1 MISYAQNFEDV
12 MLWRALKDVKEG
24 FYIDVGANDPVEMSV
39 TKWFY
44 EQNWTGINIEP
55 SKDYYEKISKDR
67 TRDINLCLGAG
78 NEKGKLT
85 FYNFKN
91 TGLSTTDETIA
102 KRHTAA
108 GFKVEKEEVEIETL
122 CKICDEYANDKI
134 IHFLKIDVEGTEK
147 QVIGGMNFDKYRPWI
162 VVVEATE
169 PLSEVISIDW
179 EEKLFDSG
187 YGLVYF
193 DGLNRFYICNEKY
206 ADFKDRF
213 KCPPNVFDDYVLW
226 EVIKR
231 ERNIAALTNTNND
244 YKNKLEEANH
254 KLEEAN
260 HKLEEVNHKL
270 EEVNHKLE
278 DAERKIED
286 LKDRSR
292 KLENH
297 IRSMENSRSWKFT
310 APFRYMKS
318 RFKK

>member
-1 MISYAQNFEDV
+1 MMISYAQNFEDV

-108 GFKVEKEEVEIETL
+108 GFKVEKEEIDIETL
-122 CKICDEYANDKI
+122 CNICDEYANDKI
-134 IHFLKIDVEGTEK
+134 IHFLKIDVEGAEK

-187 YGLVYF
+187 YVQGYF
-193 DGLNRFYICNEKY
+193 DGLNRFYICEEKY
-206 ADFKDRF
+206 DDLKDKFR
-213 KCPPNVFDDYVLW
+213 CPPNPFDRYIIW

-231 ERNIAALTNTNND
+231 KQIIDALTNKNKD
-244 YKNKLEEANH
+244 YKNKLEDAKKMIKDLEGRSK
-254 KLEEAN
+254 KLE
-260 HKLEEVNHKL
+260 
-270 EEVNHKLE
+270 
-278 DAERKIED
+278 
-286 LKDRSR
+286 SR
-292 KLENH
+292 
-297 IRSMENSRSWKFT
+297 IRNMESSRSWRFT
-310 APFRYMKS
+310 APFRYIKN
-318 RFKK
+318 RLKK